1 MAHYRMEGNGRVQSE
16 GPGPAF
22 ESRLCQSVIW
32 GKLLDFLCLTSVS
45 AAMVGSSHRTHVTE
59 MG

>member
-1 MAHYRMEGNGRVQSE
+1 MEGNGRVQSE